1 MTANQTHQPNPVPR
15 VIESPTK
22 SPRILYF
29 APKECWPPSTGAQL
43 RNFYLARELARGGEH
58 LTYLGFSDASA
69 RAADH
74 SDTYQ
79 FANRTPADEWC
90 EELITVP
97 LDSSYSPSKLARGL
111 LGKTPLPVLNYT
123 TPAMQQ
129 ALTEVLARKDF
140 DIVQI
145 ESVHLSEYLPIIRAA
160 KSKPKIICD
169 WHNVE
174 SELMQRY
181 SEQASSVPRRF
192 YAQIT
197 AKRMADLEKR
207 IMRDFD
213 AHVTVSDRD
222 RDQLKAWAPDVPIY
236 VIENGVNVEY
246 YSPKEGQ
253 DEMRRFRVVFIGS
266 MDYHANTEAVKRFAE
281 SIWPRI
287 YEKHPE
293 LVFTVVGRNPTPEVS
308 ALNERPGIEITG
320 RVRDVRPYC
329 REALTSVVPL
339 RIGGGSRL
347 KILEAMAADLPIV
360 STQLGAEGIEARHGE
375 NILLADSDDDFTK
388 ALLLLCENES
398 ERARLALAGR
408 ALVESQ
414 YDWSVLA
421 ARLRQAHEES
431 LQQKSRS

>member
-1 MTANQTHQPNPVPR
+1 MTANQTLHPPLNRAHGVIKSPV
-15 VIESPTK
+15 E

-43 RNFYLARELARGGEH
+43 RNFYLARELANGGERV
-58 LTYLGFSDASA
+58 TYLGFSDATA

-79 FANRTPADEWC
+79 FANRSPANEWC
-90 EELITVP
+90 DELITVP
-97 LDSSYSPSKLARGL
+97 LDSSYSPAKLARGL
-111 LGKTPLPVLNYT
+111 IGKTPLPVLNYT
-123 TPAMQQ
+123 TPAMKQ
-129 ALTEVLARKDF
+129 ALAELLARKDF
-140 DIVQI
+140 DIVQV
-145 ESVHLSEYLPIIRAA
+145 ESVHLAEYLPILRAA

-181 SEQASSVPRRF
+181 SEQASSLPRRF

-197 AKRMADLEKR
+197 AKRMADMEKR

-213 AHVTVSDRD
+213 AHVTVSE
-222 RDQLKAWAPDVPIY
+222 RDQEQLKVWAPDMPMY

-253 DEMRRFRVVFIGS
+253 DEVRRFRVVFIGS
-266 MDYHANTEAVKRFAE
+266 MDYHANTEAVTRFAD

-287 YEKHPE
+287 HEKFPD
-293 LVFTVVGRNPTPEVS
+293 LVFTIVGRNPTPEVE
-308 ALNERPGIEITG
+308 ALNDKPGIEVTG

-329 REALTSVVPL
+329 REALASVVPL

-360 STQLGAEGIEARHGE
+360 STQLGAEGIDARHGE
-375 NILLADSDDDFTK
+375 NILIADSDDDFTK
-388 ALLLLCENES
+388 SLLLLCENEPQ
-398 ERARLALAGR
+398 RAHLARAGHV
-408 ALVESQ
+408 LVESQ

-421 ARLRQAHEES
+421 ARLRQAHEE
-431 LQQKSRS
+431 LLN